1 MKIIISPAKKLD
13 TSVKVQ
19 NSKMNT
25 SFLSVSTKLIQI
37 LKGKSISEL
46 KDLMGL
52 SDNLAQL
59 NWQRFQDWD
68 IENRNTY
75 KAFEKAIE
83 YSNKVAMSL
92 SDLFCVERHK
102 LHFLNLVKNK
112 LDITFANEQEIMSL
126 INAKNFNKSDNDF
139 AQNNLRILSG
149 LYGILKPNDLIL
161 PYRLEMGTKLKT
173 IKGNNLY
180 RFWLDKLYQNIGE
193 ELNNEVLIN
202 LASNEY
208 SKVLKLNKIKS
219 EVITPVFKD
228 YKNGKLKVISFYAK
242 KARGLMTRFLIDNDI
257 KSSSDIENFHSSGYM
272 FSKDETVNPLEPV
285 FVR

>member
-13 TSVKVQ
+13 TTIKVH
-19 NSKMNT
+19 NIKMNT
-25 SFLSVSTKLIQI
+25 SFLGESKKLIQI

-75 KAFEKAIE
+75 KALE
-83 YSNKVAMSL
+83 
-92 SDLFCVERHK
+92 LFNGAVYEG
-102 LHFLNLVKNK
+102 V
-112 LDITFANEQEIMSL
+112 
-126 INAKNFNKSDNDF
+126 NAKKFNKSDNDF

-161 PYRLEMGTKLKT
+161 PYRLEMGTMLKT

-180 RFWLDKLYQNIGE
+180 RFWLDKLHQNIGE
-193 ELNNEVLIN
+193 ELNDEVLIN

-208 SKVLKLNKIKS
+208 SKVLNLNKMKS

-228 YKNGKLKVISFYAK
+228 YKNGKLKVVSFYAK
-242 KARGLMTRFLIDNDI
+242 RARGEMVNFII
-257 KSSSDIENFHSSGYM
+257 KNKIISYEELKLFKNNGYVFSDENNGNILFI
-272 FSKDETVNPLEPV
+272 
-285 FVR
+285 R

>member
-13 TSVKVQ
+13 NSVKVQ
-19 NSKMNT
+19 NSKMNP

-75 KAFEKAIE
+75 KALE
-83 YSNKVAMSL
+83 
-92 SDLFCVERHK
+92 LFNGAVYEG
-102 LHFLNLVKNK
+102 
-112 LDITFANEQEIMSL
+112 
-126 INAKNFNKSDNDF
+126 INVKNFNKSDNDF

-180 RFWLDKLYQNIGE
+180 RFWQDKLYQNIGE

-228 YKNGKLKVISFYAK
+228 YKNGKLKVISFFAK
-242 KARGLMTRFLIDNDI
+242 KARGEMVNFIIKNKITSFEELKLFKNNGYAFSDENNADI
-257 KSSSDIENFHSSGYM
+257 
-272 FSKDETVNPLEPV
+272 L

>member
-25 SFLSVSTKLIQI
+25 SFLGESTKLIQT
-37 LKGKSISEL
+37 LKGKSILEL

-68 IENRNTY
+68 ILNRNTY
-75 KAFEKAIE
+75 KALE
-83 YSNKVAMSL
+83 
-92 SDLFCVERHK
+92 LFNGAVYEGI
-102 LHFLNLVKNK
+102 
-112 LDITFANEQEIMSL
+112 D
-126 INAKNFNKSDNDF
+126 AKNFNKSDNDF

-180 RFWLDKLYQNIGE
+180 RFWQDKLHQNIGE
-193 ELNNEVLIN
+193 ELNNDVLIN

-219 EVITPVFKD
+219 EVITPIFKD
-228 YKNGKLKVISFYAK
+228 NKNGKLKVISFYAK
-242 KARGLMTRFLIDNDI
+242 RARGEMVNFIIKNKITDPEDLKLFANNGYTFSNQDNG
-257 KSSSDIENFHSSGYM
+257 EVLFC
-272 FSKDETVNPLEPV
+272 
-285 FVR
+285 R

>member
-25 SFLSVSTKLIQI
+25 SFLGESTKLIQT
-37 LKGKSISEL
+37 LKEKSLSEL

-75 KAFEKAIE
+75 KALE
-83 YSNKVAMSL
+83 
-92 SDLFCVERHK
+92 LFNGAVYEG
-102 LHFLNLVKNK
+102 
-112 LDITFANEQEIMSL
+112 
-126 INAKNFNKSDNDF
+126 INVKNFNKSDNDF

-180 RFWLDKLYQNIGE
+180 KFWQDKLHQNINDE
-193 ELNNEVLIN
+193 FNNEVLIN

-242 KARGLMTRFLIDNDI
+242 KARGEMVNFII
-257 KSSSDIENFHSSGYM
+257 KNKITSFEELKLFKNNGYAFSDENNGNILFI
-272 FSKDETVNPLEPV
+272 
-285 FVR
+285 R

>member
-13 TSVKVQ
+13 NSVKVQ
-19 NSKMNT
+19 NSKMNP

-75 KAFEKAIE
+75 KALE
-83 YSNKVAMSL
+83 
-92 SDLFCVERHK
+92 LFNGAVYEG
-102 LHFLNLVKNK
+102 
-112 LDITFANEQEIMSL
+112 
-126 INAKNFNKSDNDF
+126 INVKNFNKSDNDF

-180 RFWLDKLYQNIGE
+180 RFWQDKLHQNIGD

-228 YKNGKLKVISFYAK
+228 YKNGKLKVISFFAK
-242 KARGLMTRFLIDNDI
+242 KARGEMVNFIIKNKITSFEELKLFKNNGYAFSDENNADI
-257 KSSSDIENFHSSGYM
+257 
-272 FSKDETVNPLEPV
+272 L

>member
-25 SFLSVSTKLIQI
+25 SFLGESTKLIQT
-37 LKGKSISEL
+37 LKGMSMSEL

-75 KAFEKAIE
+75 KALE
-83 YSNKVAMSL
+83 
-92 SDLFCVERHK
+92 LFNGAVYEGI
-102 LHFLNLVKNK
+102 
-112 LDITFANEQEIMSL
+112 D
-126 INAKNFNKSDNDF
+126 AKNFNKSDNDF

-180 RFWLDKLYQNIGE
+180 RFWQDKLHQNIGD

-242 KARGLMTRFLIDNDI
+242 KARGQMINFII
-257 KSSSDIENFHSSGYM
+257 KNKITDPGDLKLFAQDGYKFFNEYNGNIL
-272 FSKDETVNPLEPV
+272 FS
-285 FVR
+285 R

>member
-19 NSKMNT
+19 NRKMNT
-25 SFLSVSTKLIQI
+25 SFLGESTKLIQI
-37 LKGKSISEL
+37 LKEKSILEL

-68 IENRNTY
+68 ISNSNTY
-75 KAFEKAIE
+75 IAIE
-83 YSNKVAMSL
+83 
-92 SDLFCVERHK
+92 LFNGAVYEG
-102 LHFLNLVKNK
+102 
-112 LDITFANEQEIMSL
+112 
-126 INAKNFNKSDNDF
+126 INTKNFNKSDNDF

-173 IKGNNLY
+173 INGNNLY
-180 RFWLDKLYQNIGE
+180 RFWQDKLHQNIGD

-219 EVITPVFKD
+219 EIITPVFKD
-228 YKNGKLKVISFYAK
+228 YKNGKLKVISFFAK
-242 KARGLMTRFLIDNDI
+242 RARGEMCNFII
-257 KSSSDIENFHSSGYM
+257 KNKINKIEAIKQFNRNNYNFSEEES
-272 FSKDETVNPLEPV
+272 TANNLV
-285 FVR
+285 FIR

>member
-25 SFLSVSTKLIQI
+25 SFLGESTKLIQT
-37 LKGKSISEL
+37 LKEKSLSEL

-68 IENRNTY
+68 ILNRNTY
-75 KAFEKAIE
+75 KALE
-83 YSNKVAMSL
+83 
-92 SDLFCVERHK
+92 LFNGAVYEGI
-102 LHFLNLVKNK
+102 
-112 LDITFANEQEIMSL
+112 D
-126 INAKNFNKSDNDF
+126 AKNFNKSNKDF

-161 PYRLEMGTKLKT
+161 PYRLEMGIKLKT

-180 RFWLDKLYQNIGE
+180 RFWQDKLHQNIGD

-242 KARGLMTRFLIDNDI
+242 KARGEMVNFII
-257 KSSSDIENFHSSGYM
+257 KNKITSFEELKLFKNNGYVFSDENNGNILFI
-272 FSKDETVNPLEPV
+272 
-285 FVR
+285 R

>member
-1 MKIIISPAKKLD
+1 MKIIISPAKNLD

-25 SFLSVSTKLIQI
+25 SFLGESTKLIQT
-37 LKGKSISEL
+37 LKGKSILEL
-46 KDLMGL
+46 KDLMAL

-75 KAFEKAIE
+75 KALE
-83 YSNKVAMSL
+83 
-92 SDLFCVERHK
+92 LFNGAVYEG
-102 LHFLNLVKNK
+102 
-112 LDITFANEQEIMSL
+112 
-126 INAKNFNKSDNDF
+126 INAKNFNKSNKDF

-180 RFWLDKLYQNIGE
+180 RFWQDKLHQNIGE
-193 ELNNEVLIN
+193 ELENEVLIN

-219 EVITPVFKD
+219 EVITP
-228 YKNGKLKVISFYAK
+228 
-242 KARGLMTRFLIDNDI
+242 FL
-257 KSSSDIENFHSSGYM
+257 
-272 FSKDETVNPLEPV
+272 
-285 FVR
+285 

>member
-25 SFLSVSTKLIQI
+25 SFLGESTKLIQT

-68 IENRNTY
+68 ILNRNTY
-75 KAFEKAIE
+75 KALE
-83 YSNKVAMSL
+83 
-92 SDLFCVERHK
+92 LFNGAVYEGI
-102 LHFLNLVKNK
+102 
-112 LDITFANEQEIMSL
+112 D
-126 INAKNFNKSDNDF
+126 AKNFNKSNKDF

-180 RFWLDKLYQNIGE
+180 RFWQDKLHQNIRD

-242 KARGLMTRFLIDNDI
+242 RARGEMVNFII
-257 KSSSDIENFHSSGYM
+257 KNKITSFEELKLFKNNGYAFSDENNGNILFI
-272 FSKDETVNPLEPV
+272 
-285 FVR
+285 R

>member
-13 TSVKVQ
+13 NSVKVQ

-75 KAFEKAIE
+75 KALE
-83 YSNKVAMSL
+83 
-92 SDLFCVERHK
+92 LFNGAVYEG
-102 LHFLNLVKNK
+102 
-112 LDITFANEQEIMSL
+112 
-126 INAKNFNKSDNDF
+126 INVKNFNKSDNDF

-180 RFWLDKLYQNIGE
+180 RFWQDKLHQNIGD

-242 KARGLMTRFLIDNDI
+242 KARGEMVNFIIKNKITSFEELKLFKNNGYAFSDENNADI
-257 KSSSDIENFHSSGYM
+257 
-272 FSKDETVNPLEPV
+272 L

>member
-25 SFLSVSTKLIQI
+25 SFLGESTKLIQV

-68 IENRNTY
+68 ISNSNTY
-75 KAFEKAIE
+75 IAIE
-83 YSNKVAMSL
+83 
-92 SDLFCVERHK
+92 LFNGAVYEG
-102 LHFLNLVKNK
+102 
-112 LDITFANEQEIMSL
+112 
-126 INAKNFNKSDNDF
+126 INAKDFNKSDNDF

-180 RFWLDKLYQNIGE
+180 RFWQDKLHQNIGE
-193 ELNNEVLIN
+193 ELNHEVLIN

-242 KARGLMTRFLIDNDI
+242 RARGEMVNFII
-257 KSSSDIENFHSSGYM
+257 KNKITSYKELKLFKNNGYAFSDENNG
-272 FSKDETVNPLEPV
+272 NIL

>member
-13 TSVKVQ
+13 NSVKVQ
-19 NSKMNT
+19 NSKMNP

-59 NWQRFQDWD
+59 NWQRFQHWD
-68 IENRNTY
+68 ILNRNTY
-75 KAFEKAIE
+75 KALE
-83 YSNKVAMSL
+83 
-92 SDLFCVERHK
+92 LFNGAVYEGI
-102 LHFLNLVKNK
+102 
-112 LDITFANEQEIMSL
+112 D
-126 INAKNFNKSDNDF
+126 AKNFNKSNKDF

-180 RFWLDKLYQNIGE
+180 RFWQDKLHQNIGD

-228 YKNGKLKVISFYAK
+228 YKNGKLKVISFFAK
-242 KARGLMTRFLIDNDI
+242 KARGEMVNFII
-257 KSSSDIENFHSSGYM
+257 KNKITSFEELKLFKNNGYAFSDENNGNILFI
-272 FSKDETVNPLEPV
+272 
-285 FVR
+285 R

>member
-13 TSVKVQ
+13 TSIKVQ
-19 NSKMNT
+19 NIKMNT
-25 SFLSVSTKLIQI
+25 SFLGESKKLIQI

-75 KAFEKAIE
+75 KALELFNGAVYEAVNAI
-83 YSNKVAMSL
+83 
-92 SDLFCVERHK
+92 
-102 LHFLNLVKNK
+102 
-112 LDITFANEQEIMSL
+112 T
-126 INAKNFNKSDNDF
+126 FNKSDNDF

-180 RFWLDKLYQNIGE
+180 RFWLDKLHQNIGE
-193 ELNNEVLIN
+193 ELNDEVLIN

-228 YKNGKLKVISFYAK
+228 YKNGKLKVISFFAK
-242 KARGLMTRFLIDNDI
+242 KARGEMVNFII
-257 KSSSDIENFHSSGYM
+257 KNRITSPVELKSFKNNGYA
-272 FSKDETVNPLEPV
+272 FSEESNGQLL
-285 FVR
+285 FAR

>member
-13 TSVKVQ
+13 ASVKVQ

-25 SFLSVSTKLIQI
+25 SFLGESTKLIQT

-46 KDLMGL
+46 KYLMGL

-75 KAFEKAIE
+75 KALE
-83 YSNKVAMSL
+83 
-92 SDLFCVERHK
+92 LFNGAVYEG
-102 LHFLNLVKNK
+102 
-112 LDITFANEQEIMSL
+112 
-126 INAKNFNKSDNDF
+126 INVKNFNKSDNDF

-180 RFWLDKLYQNIGE
+180 RFWQDKLHQNIGD

-228 YKNGKLKVISFYAK
+228 YKNGKLKVISFFAK
-242 KARGLMTRFLIDNDI
+242 KARGEMVNFIIKNKITSFEELKLFKNNGYAFSDENNADI
-257 KSSSDIENFHSSGYM
+257 
-272 FSKDETVNPLEPV
+272 L

>member
-13 TSVKVQ
+13 TSIKVQ
-19 NSKMNT
+19 YSKMNT
-25 SFLSVSTKLIQI
+25 SFLDESTKLIQI
-37 LKGKSISEL
+37 LKEKSILEL

-52 SDNLAQL
+52 SANLAQL

-75 KAFEKAIE
+75 KALE
-83 YSNKVAMSL
+83 
-92 SDLFCVERHK
+92 LFNGAVYEG
-102 LHFLNLVKNK
+102 
-112 LDITFANEQEIMSL
+112 
-126 INAKNFNKSDNDF
+126 INVKNFNKSDNDF

-173 IKGNNLY
+173 INGNNLY
-180 RFWLDKLYQNIGE
+180 RFWQDKLHQNIGE
-193 ELNNEVLIN
+193 ELENEVLIN

-242 KARGLMTRFLIDNDI
+242 KARGEMVNFII
-257 KSSSDIENFHSSGYM
+257 KNKITSFEELKLFKNNGYVFSDENNGNILFI
-272 FSKDETVNPLEPV
+272 
-285 FVR
+285 R

>member
-25 SFLSVSTKLIQI
+25 SFLVESTKLIQT

-46 KDLMGL
+46 KDLMGI

-75 KAFEKAIE
+75 KALE
-83 YSNKVAMSL
+83 
-92 SDLFCVERHK
+92 LFNGAVYEG
-102 LHFLNLVKNK
+102 V
-112 LDITFANEQEIMSL
+112 
-126 INAKNFNKSDNDF
+126 NAKDFNKSDNDF

-173 IKGNNLY
+173 IKGYNLY
-180 RFWLDKLYQNIGE
+180 RFWQDKLHQNIGD

-228 YKNGKLKVISFYAK
+228 YKNGKLKVISFFAK
-242 KARGLMTRFLIDNDI
+242 KARGEMVNFII
-257 KSSSDIENFHSSGYM
+257 KNKITSFEELKLFKNNGYA
-272 FSKDETVNPLEPV
+272 FSEESNGQLL
-285 FVR
+285 FAR